1 MLSQQKMMN
10 KIIFKK
16 LALIYGALDVLLI
29 IICAY
34 FGALYVLNSQLALI
48 CAFLIALA
56 SFYGYAKRVNVKAR
70 QAKISDFDEYF
81 NEDDEIIATS
91 ADSTSAGQDN
101 AQVIKQ
107 ENVQVAKQESEVAK
121 QENVQ
126 VAKQEAKKPKIPFSA
141 YDFLSALAPLRLAS
155 YALLVLCFFW
165 LFKNNLFL
173 AIPFLAGLSVMPLGA
188 LIAGIFFKA

>member
-56 SFYGYAKRVNVKAR
+56 SFYGYARRVNVKAR
-70 QAKISDFDEYF
+70 QANVNDNFDEFFDEYD
-81 NEDDEIIATS
+81 EEIITNDESKDAAKSS
-91 ADSTSAGQDN
+91 A
-101 AQVIKQ
+101 K
-107 ENVQVAKQESEVAK
+107 ESSK
-121 QENVQ
+121 
-126 VAKQEAKKPKIPFSA
+126 KTKPKIPFSA
-141 YDFLSALAPLRLAS
+141 YDFISALAPLRLAS

-173 AIPFLAGLSVMPLGA
+173 AIPFLAGLGVMPLGA
-188 LIAGIFFKA
+188 LIAGIFSKA

>member
-1 MLSQQKMMN
+1 MN

-56 SFYGYAKRVNVKAR
+56 SFYGYARRVNVKAR

-81 NEDDEIIATS
+81 NEDDEIIATN

-101 AQVIKQ
+101 AQVARAKLLSKKACKLLNKKQ
-107 ENVQVAKQESEVAK
+107 KSQKSH
-121 QENVQ
+121 
-126 VAKQEAKKPKIPFSA
+126 
-141 YDFLSALAPLRLAS
+141 LAPMILSQPLRHC
-155 YALLVLCFFW
+155 ALQAM
-165 LFKNNLFL
+165 LF
-173 AIPFLAGLSVMPLGA
+173 
-188 LIAGIFFKA
+188 

>member
-56 SFYGYAKRVNVKAR
+56 SFYGYARRVNVKAR

-81 NEDDEIIATS
+81 NEDDEIIATN
-91 ADSTSAGQDN
+91 AGSTSAGQN
-101 AQVIKQ
+101 SA
-107 ENVQVAKQESEVAK
+107 QVAKSEVTKQES
-121 QENVQ
+121 VQ

-173 AIPFLAGLSVMPLGA
+173 ATPFLAGLGVMPLGA